1 MDALPDGHKNVI
13 SGRYFDG
20 VQTQVLAEQLELK
33 LEACKKRLQRG
44 RAMLAECLRKKGVLS
59 AAEVTS

>member
-1 MDALPDGHKNVI
+1 MI

-20 VQTQVLAEQLELK
+20 FSAAEVAERFELS

-44 RAMLAECLRKKGVLS
+44 RAMLAECLKTKGVL
-59 AAEVTS
+59 AASEATS